1 MLHINLTDTN
11 LMVNKNKENSCQR
24 IYFSMCNVCFWCA
37 SCLDIEKMATANAK
51 CPYCDN
57 PKLELTPIISNNSI
71 LEL

>member
-1 MLHINLTDTN
+1 MLHINRTDTDH
-11 LMVNKNKENSCQR
+11 LINKNKQNSCQR

-37 SCLDIEKMATANAK
+37 SCIDIEKMATANAK

-57 PKLELTPIISNNSI
+57 PRLELTLITSNNSI